1 LRGASA
7 TKQSIHFLGKL
18 LDCFAALAMTAQC
31 PSRSPRRAHTGFRS
45 SGWPI
50 RIRAPSR
57 TLSQNSK

>member
-1 LRGASA
+1 MVRRRESA
-7 TKQSIHFLGKL
+7 VSNHE
-18 LDCFAALAMTAQC
+18 AATNRQTQ
-31 PSRSPRRAHTGFRS
+31 RGFRS